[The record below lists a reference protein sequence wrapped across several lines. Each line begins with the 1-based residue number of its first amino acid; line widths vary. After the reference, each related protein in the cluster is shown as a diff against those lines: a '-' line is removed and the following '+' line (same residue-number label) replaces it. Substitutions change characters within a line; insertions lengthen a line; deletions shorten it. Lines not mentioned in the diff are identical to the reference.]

1 MSTPISNLE
10 GLLKAPAEVDPEQ
23 SARRIVRN
31 GFIVLGV
38 GAVLIA
44 LWTMLAPL
52 TGAIIAPGLVK
63 VDLNRKVV
71 QHRDGG
77 IVKSV
82 LIRDGQRVKMGDP
95 MIVLEDVRADAT
107 LQLLRKALDAETARM
122 ARLEAERAY
131 PTPLAFPQE
140 LLARRADA
148 ALADI
153 LDKESMLYKTKREA
167 LEGQV
172 ALLKRQVKEVQQEAA
187 ALRDQIAAE
196 ERSIK
201 WQKEELEANKDLLKQ
216 NFVQKTRV
224 LTLERAVAEYESRRD
239 EHRAELAKSLQRTS
253 ETELRILGM
262 MANHRQQ
269 AADELKNSVSKLQ
282 ELEERLRPS
291 EDDRARTVITAPA
304 SGEIVNLQVFTPGA
318 VIGPKDLLAE
328 VIPEEKKLI
337 IEFRIRTED
346 INYVKVGTSADVRLL
361 PYKQRTTPLLHGKVT
376 YVSGDRL
383 VEPQQPQA
391 QYYAGH
397 IEITPDAL
405 KDAGDLKLAAGMPAE
420 VYVRTD
426 SRNTLDYMLA
436 PVTNYLRRGMR
447 EPL

>member
-1 MSTPISNLE
+1 VSTPISNLE
-10 GLLKAPAEVDPEQ
+10 GLLKAPPEADPEQ
-23 SARRIVRN
+23 TARRIIRN
-31 GFIVLGV
+31 GFIVLAAGV
-38 GAVLIA
+38 VLIA

-63 VDLNRKVV
+63 VDLNRRVV

-82 LIRDGQRVKMGDP
+82 LVRDGQRVRMGEP
-95 MIVLEDVRADAT
+95 LILLEDVRADAQ
-107 LQLLRKALDAETARM
+107 LQVLRKALDAESARI
-122 ARLEAERAY
+122 ARLEAERAF
-131 PTPLAFPQE
+131 PAALAFPKE
-140 LLARRADA
+140 LVARRSDA
-148 ALADI
+148 AVADI
-153 LDKESMLYKTKREA
+153 LDREAMLYRTKREA
-167 LEGQV
+167 LEGQI
-172 ALLKRQVKEVQQEAA
+172 ALLKRQVREVQQEAA
-187 ALRDQIAAE
+187 ALNDQIGAE

-239 EHRAELAKSLQRTS
+239 EHRAELAKALQRTS
-253 ETELRILGM
+253 ETELRMLGM
-262 MANHRQQ
+262 MASHRQQ
-269 AADELKNSVSKLQ
+269 AADELKNSVSKMQ

-291 EDDRARTVITAPA
+291 EDDRARTVIAAPA

-318 VIGPKDLLAE
+318 VVGPKDLLAE
-328 VIPEEKKLI
+328 VIPDEKKLI
-337 IEFRIRTED
+337 VEFRIRTED
-346 INYVKVGTSADVRLL
+346 INYVKLGTPADVRLL

-383 VEPQQPQA
+383 VEPQQPQV
-391 QYYAGH
+391 QYYTGH
-397 IEITPDAL
+397 IEITPEAL
-405 KDAGDLKLAAGMPAE
+405 KDSGDLKLGAGMPAE

>member
-1 MSTPISNLE
+1 MSNLE
-10 GLLKAPAEVDPEQ
+10 SLLRAPAEADPEQ
-23 SARRIVRN
+23 AARRIVRT
-31 GFIVLGV
+31 GFSVLGV
-38 GAVLIA
+38 GAVLIV
-44 LWTMLAPL
+44 LWSILAPL
-52 TGAIIAPGLVK
+52 SGAVIAPGLVK

-82 LIRDGQRVKMGDP
+82 LVRDGQRVKMGDP
-95 MIVLEDVRADAT
+95 LILLEDVRADA
-107 LQLLRKALDAETARM
+107 QVQMVRRALDAENARM

-131 PTPLAFPQE
+131 PTPLAFPRDMA
-140 LLARRADA
+140 ARREKDPG
-148 ALADI
+148 LADL
-153 LDKESMLYKTKREA
+153 LDKETQLYKTRREA

-172 ALLKRQVKEVQQEAA
+172 ALLKRQVKEIVQEAG
-187 ALRDQIAAE
+187 ALKDQIAAE

-201 WQKEELEANKDLLKQ
+201 WQREELEANRDLLKQ

-253 ETELRILGM
+253 ETELRILAM
-262 MANHRQQ
+262 IASHRQQ
-269 AADELKNSVSKLQ
+269 AADDLKNSVSKVQ
-282 ELEERLRPS
+282 DLEERLRPS

-304 SGEIVNLQVFTPGA
+304 SGEIVNLQVYTSGA
-318 VIGPKDLLAE
+318 VVGPKELLAE
-328 VIPEEKKLI
+328 VIPDEKKLI
-337 IEFRIRTED
+337 VEFRIRTED
-346 INYVKVGTSADVRLL
+346 INYVKVGTPADVRLL
-361 PYKQRTTPLLHGKVT
+361 PYKQRTTPLLHGKVI

-383 VEPQQPQA
+383 TEPQQPQA
-391 QYYAGH
+391 AYYAGH
-397 IEITPDAL
+397 VEITPDEL
-405 KDAGDLKLAAGMPAE
+405 KEAGDLRLAAGMPAE

-426 SRNTLDYMLA
+426 SRNTFDYMLA

>member
-1 MSTPISNLE
+1 MNNLE
-10 GLLKAPAEVDPEQ
+10 GLLKGAPEADPEQ
-23 SARRIVRN
+23 TARRIVRN
-31 GFIVLGV
+31 GFLVLAG
-38 GAVLIA
+38 GAVLIV
-44 LWTMLAPL
+44 LWTVLAPL

-77 IVKSV
+77 IVKAV
-82 LIRDGQRVKMGDP
+82 LVRDGQRVRMGEP
-95 MIVLEDVRADAT
+95 VILLEDVRADAT
-107 LQLLRKALDAETARM
+107 LMLVRKALDAESARI

-131 PTPLAFPQE
+131 PAPLAFPKE
-140 LLARRADA
+140 LLARRTDA
-148 ALADI
+148 SLADI
-153 LDKESMLYKTKREA
+153 LARETMLYKTKREA

-172 ALLKRQVKEVQQEAA
+172 ALLKRQVKEVQLEAA
-187 ALRDQIAAE
+187 ALKDQIAAE

-239 EHRAELAKSLQRTS
+239 EHRAEAAKALQRTS
-253 ETELRILGM
+253 ETELRMLAM

-269 AADELKNSVSKLQ
+269 AADELKNSVSKMQ

-304 SGEIVNLQVFTPGA
+304 SGEIVNLAVFTPGA
-318 VIGPKDLLAE
+318 VVGPKDLLAE
-328 VIPEEKKLI
+328 VIPDEKKLI
-337 IEFRIRTED
+337 VEFRIRTED

-361 PYKQRTTPLLHGKVT
+361 PYKQRTTPLLHGKVV

-397 IEITPDAL
+397 IEVTPEAL
-405 KDAGDLKLAAGMPAE
+405 KEAGDLKLGAGMPAE

-426 SRNTLDYMLA
+426 SRNTFDYMLA